1 MPSPTEITTA
11 QLSRLIGL
19 PHCPVLIDVSID
31 ADFSESPYLIPGAK
45 RHPAQ
50 DIAELVPQ
58 LIHSSVVII
67 CQKGKKMSQGA
78 AAILRHHGIQ
88 AETLAGGNQA
98 WHDAKLPMIS
108 AASMS
113 TCVYNS
119 HSVWVTKQRPK
130 VDRIACPWLIRRFVD
145 SKAQFL
151 FVSSSEV
158 LEVASKFNATAFD
171 VEGSLWSHRGDQC
184 SFDTMLEEF
193 KLSTPALH
201 RLANIVRGADTNC
214 LDLTPQSAGL
224 LAASLGYS
232 RMYKNDLEQLEA
244 SMPLYDAL
252 YRWCRDAVEEDH
264 DSNSRLKKD

>member
-1 MPSPTEITTA
+1 MLSPTEITSS
-11 QLSRLIGL
+11 QLFRLIGL
-19 PHCPVLIDVSID
+19 PHCPVLIDVCID

-50 DIAELVPQ
+50 DIAALVPQ
-58 LIHSSVVII
+58 LTHSRVVII

-78 AAILRHHGIQ
+78 AAILRHHGIK

-98 WHDAKLPMIS
+98 WHEAQLPMIP
-108 AASMS
+108 ASS
-113 TCVYNS
+113 IPTCGNNG

-158 LEVASKFNATAFD
+158 LDVADKFNANAFD
-171 VEGSLWSHRGDQC
+171 VEGVFWNHRGDQC

-193 KLSTPALH
+193 NICTPALG
-201 RLANIVRGADTNC
+201 RLADIVRGADTNC

-224 LAASLGYS
+224 LAASLGFS
-232 RMYKNDLEQLEA
+232 RMYKNNLEQLEA

-252 YRWCRDAVEEDH
+252 YRWCRDAVEETH